1 MALERVFRENLDTST
16 TILGDDGSGRI
27 RTVEVGRE
35 RRGDYQ
41 SLLAVEAEPLSGRRE
56 RDLDPA
62 RVGGRL

>member
-35 RRGDYQ
+35 RWGDYQ
-41 SLLAVEAEPLSGRRE
+41 SLLAVEAEPLTGR
-56 RDLDPA
+56 
-62 RVGGRL
+62 